1 MFARDFPHRRRRK
14 LLGSTSR
21 SLSPSAV
28 LLAITRDGGRLWEAA
43 SIADSDIELLQDVG
57 IVP

>member
-1 MFARDFPHRRRRK
+1 
-14 LLGSTSR
+14 
-21 SLSPSAV
+21 V